1 MVGVLSTGDELV
13 EGGGPLA
20 PGQIRESNRISLLG
34 LLAADGFE
42 GVDLGLVPDD
52 DAAITAA
59 IEGGAASCAAVITSG
74 GVSMGAIDLVRVVL
88 DRIGGRRWMQIDIK
102 PAKPFAFCLVGDRRT
117 PVFGLPG
124 NPVSSM
130 VS

>member
-1 MVGVLSTGDELV
+1 MLRG
-13 EGGGPLA
+13 
-20 PGQIRESNRISLLG
+20 
-34 LLAADGFE
+34 ADVVE

-74 GVSMGAIDLVRVVL
+74 GVSMGDIDLVRVVL
-88 DRIGGRRWMQIDIK
+88 DRIGEMRWMQIAIK
-102 PAKPFAFCLVGDRRT
+102 PAKPFAFGLVGDRRT

-130 VS
+130 VSYEVLARPALRKMARSEEHTSELQSLMRIS